1 MSLFYQDLLE
11 HANHV
16 LQDQLLELNNAD
28 WSDLPLLECLAHN
41 VAVQIQFIREIESDI
56 LDQEEHDVNS

>member
-1 MSLFYQDLLE
+1 MYQDLLE
-11 HANHV
+11 RANYV

-41 VAVQIQFIREIESDI
+41 LASQIQFIREIESDI
-56 LDQEEHDVNS
+56 LDQAERDVNN